1 MNADRSSITAEQQQG
16 NTRANTWLGLSIAAA
31 ALGFTGSAIGLAV
44 DGLYDSLTPAFLF
57 QALAQDIVNAVVVA
71 PLVVICAVLAL
82 RGTYRAG
89 LLCLGAVAF
98 TVYSSVIYTFSIPF
112 GPLFPLWVVVL
123 GLSLFALI
131 GGLTSIDP
139 KRATEN
145 FTNGR
150 ALSVSAWTLLV
161 VAGLFGL
168 IWLSEDV
175 PALFNG
181 VRPQSV
187 VDMALPTNPV
197 HILDYAFFLPAAL
210 WAGIG
215 QLRRRVSTFPITAA
229 FLVFLLLTCLPI
241 LITPFVQLA
250 LNEPAS
256 WEVMIPIGIVA
267 AGLTGILIWLLGTL
281 RTKRP

>member
-1 MNADRSSITAEQQQG
+1 MNAARSSITADQQRA
-16 NTRANTWLGLSIAAA
+16 NTGANTWLGLSIVAA
-31 ALGFTGSAIGLAV
+31 ALAFTGSAIGLAV

-82 RGTYRAG
+82 RGSYRAG

-98 TVYSSVIYTFSIPF
+98 TVYSYVIYTFSIPF
-112 GPLFPLWVVVL
+112 GPLFPLWIVVF

-131 GGLTSIDP
+131 AGLTSIDP
-139 KRATEN
+139 KTAAEN

-150 ALSVSAWTLLV
+150 ALSVSAWMLLV

-168 IWLSEDV
+168 LWLSEDV
-175 PALFNG
+175 PALLNG

-215 QLRRRVSTFPITAA
+215 QLRLRTFTYPITAA
-229 FLVFLLLTCLPI
+229 FLFFLLLTCLPI
-241 LITPFVQLA
+241 LTTPFVQLA
-250 LNEPAS
+250 LKEPAS
-256 WEVMIPIGIVA
+256 WVVMIPIGLVA
-267 AGLTGILIWLLGTL
+267 ACIAGVLSWLLVTL
-281 RTKRP
+281 RTRRS